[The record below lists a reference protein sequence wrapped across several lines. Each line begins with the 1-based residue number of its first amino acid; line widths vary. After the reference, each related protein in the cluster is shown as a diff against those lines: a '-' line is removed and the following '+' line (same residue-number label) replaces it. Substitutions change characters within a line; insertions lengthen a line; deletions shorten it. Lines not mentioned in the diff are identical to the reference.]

1 MDSATISYPFMNG
14 MCLSCRDC
22 DTSVLTCRKYRTKC
36 FRVKECGQ
44 TDIDVSGED
53 IAKPED
59 SPIFTC
65 EDAPCDSGK
74 IIHAYSELY
83 GKFTGDDFKTK
94 WDLK

>member
-1 MDSATISYPFMNG
+1 MDGVIIYPFMNG

-22 DTSVLTCRKYRTKC
+22 DTSVLTCKKYRTKC
-36 FRVKECGQ
+36 FRVKECSQ
-44 TDIDVSGED
+44 TDIGVSEED
-53 IAKPED
+53 IEKSKD

-65 EDAPCDSGK
+65 EDTPYDSGK

-83 GKFTGDDFKTK
+83 GKFTEDDFKTK